1 MTQTVRSFVAL
12 ELPEVVSV
20 ALEETQ
26 ALLQTYPATRGLKWV
41 DPYDAHLTLKFLGEI
56 PIPQLPLMVDTLDTI
71 AERWDPF
78 DVTLES
84 LGAFPNVHRPNV
96 LWVGVAEGH
105 KMIIHLYNAVEVALK
120 KLGIK
125 PERGE
130 FFPHITLARVPKEWT
145 GTQQEAVGNLVGT
158 VELPQIPSFKVDA
171 IALMRSVLTPEGPE
185 YTRIGNSRFNES
197 PPLQDDDWEDE
208 E

>member
-1 MTQTVRSFVAL
+1 MTPTVRAFVAL
-12 ELPEVVSV
+12 ELPEAVSV
-20 ALEETQ
+20 VLEEIH
-26 ALLQTYPATRGLKWV
+26 AVLQTQPATRGLKWV

-56 PIPQLPLMVDTLDTI
+56 PIPQLPQIVDALDAV

-78 DVTLES
+78 EITLEA

-96 LWVGVAEGH
+96 MWVGVSQGQ
-105 KMIIHLYNAVEVALK
+105 KTIIHLYNAVEVALK
-120 KLGIK
+120 KVGIK

-130 FFPHITLARVPKEWT
+130 FFPHVTVARLPKDWSAA
-145 GTQQEAVGNLVGT
+145 QRQAVGDLVGT
-158 VELPQIPSFKVDA
+158 VDIPPIPAFTTDA
-171 IALMRSVLTPEGPE
+171 VAIIRSLLTPEGPE
-185 YTRIGNSRFNES
+185 YTRLGHSVFNEP